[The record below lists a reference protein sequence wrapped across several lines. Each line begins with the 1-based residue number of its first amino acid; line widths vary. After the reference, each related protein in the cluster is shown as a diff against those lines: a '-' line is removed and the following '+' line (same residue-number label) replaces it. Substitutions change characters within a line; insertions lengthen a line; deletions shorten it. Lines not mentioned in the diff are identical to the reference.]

1 MTPQSRP
8 DRRDGSW
15 GCFRSWGTALA
26 SGEIPLGILYSVTG
40 TYSLI
45 GQACLDGVRLGLEEV
60 NRDPRYPFSFRPEIE
75 DPGAN
80 IDHYLAFSE
89 AMLRER
95 GCRHIIGTITSIGR
109 KEIIPIIEKY
119 DALLWYMCP
128 YEGFECCENVI
139 YTGACPNQH
148 IVPLFRYLLPRYGK
162 RVYLVGSNYIWGWET
177 NRTARELVQA
187 SGGEVVGEKYLAFAS
202 QDVARLIED
211 IREQRA
217 DFVLNNLVGTSSYA
231 FLSAYHEAARSDPS
245 FVPESRP
252 VVSCNLTEAELDSI
266 GPAATGLISTAIYF
280 DSLESPESLAFRRR
294 VEARFGAAR
303 RNSVYLVNAY
313 IAVKLLAE
321 AILACGSDESEAVK
335 NALFELVLETP
346 LGTTR
351 IDSATNHA
359 ALRPYIG
366 RVAADSSFKVVEAT
380 PQPIAADPYL
390 VDFDAR
396 DFGAEVNRRSAM
408 QLRVVK

>member
-1 MTPQSRP
+1 MSAR
-8 DRRDGSW
+8 
-15 GCFRSWGTALA
+15 
-26 SGEIPLGILYSVTG
+26 EIPLGILYSVAG

-45 GQACLDGVRLGLEEV
+45 GQACLDGARLGLEEV
-60 NRDPRYPFSFRPEIE
+60 NGDPRYPFTFRAEIE

-80 IDHYLAFSE
+80 IDRYHALSE

-109 KEIIPIIEKY
+109 KEVIPIIEKH

-148 IVPLFRYLLPRYGK
+148 IVPLFRHLLPLYGK

-187 SGGEVVGEKYLAFAS
+187 SGGEVVGEKYLPFNAL
-202 QDVARLIED
+202 DVDRLIED
-211 IREQRA
+211 IRAQRA

-231 FLSAYHEAARSDPS
+231 FLAAYHDAARGDAS
-245 FVPESRP
+245 FAPENRP

-266 GPAATGLISTAIYF
+266 GPAAEGLISTAIYF
-280 DSLESPESLAFRRR
+280 DSPETPESQAFRQR
-294 VEARFGAAR
+294 VAERFGPDR
-303 RNSVYLVNAY
+303 RNSVYMVNTY

-321 AILACGSDESEAVK
+321 AILACGSDEIEAVK
-335 NALFELVLETP
+335 DALFGLDLETP

-351 IDSATNHA
+351 IDRRTNHA
-359 ALRPYIG
+359 VLRPYIG
-366 RVAADSSFKVVEAT
+366 RAEADGRFKVIEAA
-380 PQPIAADPYL
+380 PEPIAADPYL

-396 DFGAEVNRRSAM
+396 EFGAEVNRRAGAH
-408 QLRVVK
+408 QGTGTLRVVK

>member
-1 MTPQSRP
+1 M
-8 DRRDGSW
+8 
-15 GCFRSWGTALA
+15 
-26 SGEIPLGILYSVTG
+26 SGEIPLGILFSVTG

-45 GQACLDGVRLGLEEV
+45 GQACLAGARLGLEEV
-60 NRDPRYPFSFRPEIE
+60 NGDPRYPFRFRAEIE

-80 IDHYLAFSE
+80 IDDYHALSE

-109 KEIIPIIEKY
+109 KEVIPIIEKY

-139 YTGACPNQH
+139 YTGASPNQH
-148 IVPLFRYLLPRYGK
+148 IVPLFRHLLPRYGK

-187 SGGEVVGEKYLAFAS
+187 SGGEVAGEKYLPFSA
-202 QDVARLIED
+202 QDVGRLIED
-211 IREQRA
+211 IREQRP

-231 FLSAYHEAARSDPS
+231 FLAAYHAAAREDAS
-245 FVPESRP
+245 FAPGRRP
-252 VVSCNLTEAELDSI
+252 VVSCNLTEAELDSV
-266 GPAATGLISTAIYF
+266 GPAQAGLISTAIYF
-280 DSLESPESLAFRRR
+280 DSLETPASHAFRQR
-294 VEARFGAAR
+294 VRARFGAAR

-313 IAVKLLAE
+313 VAVKLLAE
-321 AILACGSDESEAVK
+321 AILACGSDEIEAVK
-335 NALFELVLETP
+335 EALFALDLDTP

-351 IDSATNHA
+351 IDRRTNHA

-366 RVAADSSFKVVEAT
+366 RVEGDGVFKVIEAA
-380 PQPIAADPYL
+380 PEPIAADPYL

-396 DFGAEVNRRSAM
+396 AFAADVERRSAAGTGPAR
-408 QLRVVK
+408 LKVVK

>member
-1 MTPQSRP
+1 MS
-8 DRRDGSW
+8 
-15 GCFRSWGTALA
+15 

-45 GQACLDGVRLGLEEV
+45 GQACLDGARLGLEEV
-60 NRDPRYPFSFRPEIE
+60 NDDPRYPFTFRAEIE
-75 DPGAN
+75 DPGGD
-80 IDHYLAFSE
+80 IDRYHALSE

-109 KEIIPIIEKY
+109 KEVIPTIEKY

-162 RVYLVGSNYIWGWET
+162 RVYLLGSNYIWGWET

-187 SGGEVVGEKYLAFAS
+187 SGGDVVGEKYLPFSS
-202 QDVARLIED
+202 QDVGRLIED
-211 IREQRA
+211 IREQRP
-217 DFVLNNLVGTSSYA
+217 DFILNNLVGTTSYA
-231 FLSAYHEAARSDPS
+231 FLKAYHAAAQADPAFAPS
-245 FVPESRP
+245 RRP

-266 GPAATGLISTAIYF
+266 GPAAEGLLSTAIYF
-280 DSLESPESLAFRRR
+280 DSLETTESAAFRRK
-294 VEARFGAAR
+294 VTARFGAGA
-303 RNSVYLVNAY
+303 RNSVYLVNGY

-321 AILACGSDESEAVK
+321 AILACGSDEIEAVK
-335 NALFELVLETP
+335 EALFALALETP
-346 LGTTR
+346 LGVTR
-351 IDSATNHA
+351 IDSRTNHA

-366 RVAADSSFKVVEAT
+366 RVEADGRFHVIQAAAEA
-380 PQPIAADPYL
+380 IAADPYL
-390 VDFDAR
+390 ADFDAR
-396 DFGAEVNRRSAM
+396 AFGAEAARPVESRRGGAE
-408 QLRVVK
+408 LRVVK

>member
-1 MTPQSRP
+1 MKT
-8 DRRDGSW
+8 
-15 GCFRSWGTALA
+15 
-26 SGEIPLGILYSVTG
+26 GEIPLGILYSVTG

-60 NRDPRYPFSFRPEIE
+60 NEDPRYPFAFRPEIE
-75 DPGAN
+75 DPGGD
-80 IDHYLAFSE
+80 IDRYLAFSE

-109 KEIIPIIEKY
+109 KEVIPIIEKY

-148 IVPLFRYLLPRYGK
+148 IVPLFRHLLPRYGK

-177 NRTARELVQA
+177 NRTARELVHA
-187 SGGEVVGEKYLAFAS
+187 SGGEVVGEKYLAFS
-202 QDVARLIED
+202 SHDVTRIIED
-211 IREQRA
+211 IRDQEA
-217 DFVLNNLVGTSSYA
+217 GFVLNNLVGTSSYA
-231 FLSAYHEAARSDPS
+231 FLSAYHEAGRSDPG
-245 FVPESRP
+245 FAPENRP

-266 GPAATGLISTAIYF
+266 GAAAEGLLSTAIYF
-280 DSLESPESLAFRRR
+280 DSLESAASRAFRER
-294 VEARFGAAR
+294 VRQRFGTAQ

-321 AILACGSDESEAVK
+321 AILVCGSDEIEAVRE
-335 NALFELVLETP
+335 ALFGLALETP
-346 LGTTR
+346 LGVAA
-351 IDSATNHA
+351 IDRRTNHA
-359 ALRPYIG
+359 TLRPYIG
-366 RVAADSSFKVVEAT
+366 RGAADGSFKVIEAA
-380 PQPIAADPYL
+380 PAPIVADPYL

-396 DFGAEVNRRSAM
+396 QFGLEVNRRSAT

>member
-1 MTPQSRP
+1 MSAR
-8 DRRDGSW
+8 
-15 GCFRSWGTALA
+15 
-26 SGEIPLGILYSVTG
+26 EIPLGILYSVTG

-45 GQACLDGVRLGLEEV
+45 GQACLDGARLGLEEV
-60 NRDPRYPFSFRPEIE
+60 NRDPRYPFTFRAEIE

-80 IDHYLAFSE
+80 IDRYHALSE

-109 KEIIPIIEKY
+109 KEVIPIIEKH

-148 IVPLFRYLLPRYGK
+148 IVPLFRHLLPRYGK

-187 SGGEVVGEKYLAFAS
+187 SGGEVVGEKYLPFNAL
-202 QDVARLIED
+202 DVDRLIED
-211 IREQRA
+211 IRAQRA

-231 FLSAYHEAARSDPS
+231 FLAAYHDAARGDVS
-245 FVPESRP
+245 FAPENRP

-266 GPAATGLISTAIYF
+266 GPAAEGLISTAIYF
-280 DSLESPESLAFRRR
+280 DSLKTPESLAFRRR
-294 VEARFGAAR
+294 VADRFGAAR
-303 RNSVYLVNAY
+303 RNSVYMVNTY

-321 AILACGSDESEAVK
+321 AILACGSDEIEAVK
-335 NALFELVLETP
+335 EALFDLDLETP
-346 LGTTR
+346 LGSLR
-351 IDSATNHA
+351 IDSRTNHA
-359 ALRPYIG
+359 ALTPYIG
-366 RVAADSSFKVVEAT
+366 RVEADGRFHVIEAAAA
-380 PQPIAADPYL
+380 PIAADPYL

-396 DFGAEVNRRSAM
+396 EFGAEVNRRDSAL
-408 QLRVVK
+408 LRVVK

>member
-8 DRRDGSW
+8 DCRDGFGAFS
-15 GCFRSWGTALA
+15 FWGTALA
-26 SGEIPLGILYSVTG
+26 PAEIPLGILYSVTG

-45 GQACLDGVRLGLEEV
+45 GQACLDGARLGLEEV
-60 NRDPRYPFSFRPEIE
+60 NNDPRYPFRFRPEIE

-80 IDHYLAFSE
+80 IDRYLAFSE

-109 KEIIPIIEKY
+109 KEVIPVIEKY

-139 YTGACPNQH
+139 YSGACPNQH

-187 SGGEVVGEKYLAFAS
+187 SGGEVVGERYLAFSS

-211 IREQRA
+211 IRDQRP

-231 FLSAYHEAARSDPS
+231 FLAAYHEAARGDAS
-245 FVPESRP
+245 FAPENRP

-266 GPAATGLISTAIYF
+266 GPAAEGLISTAIYF
-280 DSLESPESLAFRRR
+280 DSLDNPASRDFRRR
-294 VEARFGAAR
+294 VAARFGAGR
-303 RNSVYLVNAY
+303 RSSVYLVNSY

-321 AILACGSDESEAVK
+321 AILACGSDEIEAVK
-335 NALFELVLETP
+335 AALFDLALETP
-346 LGTTR
+346 LGPTR
-351 IDSATNHA
+351 IDSGTNHA

-366 RVAADSSFKVVEAT
+366 RAEADGSFKVIEAV
-380 PQPIAADPYL
+380 PPPIAADPYL

-396 DFGAEVNRRSAM
+396 EFGAEVNRRSAT